1 MGKFIFILI
10 FLTSFIY
17 ANSKVNFRNLQLKE
31 FIYICSKILN
41 KNILLN
47 SQIEGEIDFISNKEL
62 TKEELFELLKYTL
75 KTNGYSLVDK
85 NGILYIEKYK
95 KKDEIGS
102 KYLVL
107 KSSDLNNYYKKI
119 KQIQEKF
126 YKNLTIT
133 KFNSSNSLLI
143 LGEVNELNEFSSYIK
158 NLDIKEE
165 KNITEIISLKNI
177 EVKILNSII
186 EKFIKEK
193 HIENI
198 FFSME
203 VESNSF
209 ILSGKDSSL
218 KIIKELIQKLDKNE
232 PQVYLK
238 AKIVELNSNLVN
250 EVGIRYNLIS
260 AKTTNAGIY
269 SLVASLNKI
278 EAIPFDI
285 KKIGLTLPTLNSS
298 LALGATLS
306 LLHQNYALDIVSEPS
321 ILSLNNQTSSIYI
334 GESISLK
341 TSSQTTTGGNTSY
354 SYERKDV
361 GLKLEVKPRVANDN
375 KIRLKIN
382 TILEN
387 VKNTITNNQPD
398 TTKKSITSTVIV
410 SNGESVILGGLIEN
424 KKEKIDESI
433 PFFSLLPIFGEF
445 FKYKN
450 SKNIKKNLVVIITPY
465 IVPKDKDLTYLRNEL
480 SKLEELENDYLE
492 KKLKMQ
498 KTNKYKQEH
507 KKMVK
512 EMFNL

>member
-1 MGKFIFILI
+1 MKKFIFILI
-10 FLTSFIY
+10 FLSSFIY

-47 SQIEGEIDFISNKEL
+47 SEIKGKIDFISTKEL
-62 TKEELFELLKYTL
+62 SKEELFELLKYTL
-75 KTNGYSLVDK
+75 KTNGYSLFEK
-85 NGILYIEKYK
+85 NGILYIQKYD
-95 KKDEIGS
+95 KKDEIVS
-102 KYLVL
+102 KWLVL
-107 KSSDLNNYYKKI
+107 KASNLDNYYKKI
-119 KQIQEKF
+119 KLIQEKF
-126 YKNLTIT
+126 YKNLTIV
-133 KFNSSNSLLI
+133 KFSSSNSLLI
-143 LGEVNELNEFSSYIK
+143 LGKLDEVKEFNSYLK
-158 NLDIKEE
+158 NFNIKEE
-165 KNITEIISLKNI
+165 KNIIEVISLKNI
-177 EVKILNSII
+177 EVKVLNSIV

-209 ILSGKDSSL
+209 ILSGKDSSI
-218 KIIKELIQKLDKNE
+218 KIVKELIQKLDKNE

-238 AKIVELNSNLVN
+238 AKIIEVNSNLVN
-250 EVGIRYNLIS
+250 KVGIKYGLIS

-269 SLVASLNKI
+269 SLVSSLNNV

-285 KKIGLTLPTLNSS
+285 KKIGLSIPTLNSS

-341 TSSQTTTGGNTSY
+341 TSSQTTSGGNTSY
-354 SYERKDV
+354 SYDRKDI

-424 KKEKIDESI
+424 KKEKIEEQI
-433 PFFSLLPIFGEF
+433 PFFSSLPLLGEF

-450 SKNIKKNLVVIITPY
+450 STNTKKNLVVIITPY

-480 SKLEELENDYLE
+480 SKLEELENEYL
-492 KKLKMQ
+492 Q
-498 KTNKYKQEH
+498 KQLNIQKSNKYIQEH
-507 KKMVK
+507 KKRVK

>member
-17 ANSKVNFRNLQLKE
+17 ASSKVNFRNLQLKE

-95 KKDEIGS
+95 KKDEIGY

-107 KSSDLNNYYKKI
+107 KSSDINNYYKKI

-143 LGEVNELNEFSSYIK
+143 LGEVNELKEFSSYIK

-433 PFFSLLPIFGEF
+433 PFFSLLPILGEF